1 MMTVEGQVRFRPD
14 GTGVVPVVFLQWQRG
29 RQELIWPK
37 EFATAPFQYP
47 APAWEQ
53 R

>member
-1 MMTVEGQVRFRPD
+1 MR
-14 GTGVVPVVFLQWQRG
+14 VVFLQWQRG
-29 RQELIWPK
+29 KQELVWPK
-37 EFATAPFQYP
+37 EFATAPFQFP